1 MKYLYT
7 TSEHYKKFLESNKSN
22 RIHKNLKIWTSGSKN
37 NLLKINEIFETPID
51 TKYSVETHPNNG
63 LKITFNTNSNTNY
76 RLDLLFIEEF
86 GKLINHISFTLN
98 NSIFD
103 VIPNNDEDY
112 DKMNI
117 EYHNPTG
124 KNEMIEV
131 LNRIHFILRDL
142 VSKKI
147 IINNFCIGGSEII
160 EKDKIY
166 EYFLKVVV
174 GEDGFEKLNT
184 NIYPTVGWGLYFSI

>member
-22 RIHKNLKIWTSGSKN
+22 RIHKNLKIWTTGSKN
-37 NLLKINEIFETPID
+37 NLLKINEIFENPID
-51 TKYSVETHPNNG
+51 TKYSVETHPNNV

-86 GKLINHISFTLN
+86 DKLINHISFTLN

-103 VIPNNDEDY
+103 IIPNSDED
-112 DKMNI
+112 DKINI

-124 KNEMIEV
+124 KNEMIEI

-147 IINNFCIGGSEII
+147 IINNFCIGCSEII

-174 GEDGFEKLNT
+174 GEDGFEKINT
-184 NIYPTVGWGLYFSI
+184 NVYPTVGWGLYFSI